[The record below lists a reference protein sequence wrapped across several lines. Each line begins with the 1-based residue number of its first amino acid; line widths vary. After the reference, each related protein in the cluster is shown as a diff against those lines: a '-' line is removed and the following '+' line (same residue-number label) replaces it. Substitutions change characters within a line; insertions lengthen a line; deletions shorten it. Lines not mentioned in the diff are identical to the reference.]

1 MTLALGVVPM
11 KLWVSLATGLLGA
24 LAAIPTSVAKE
35 RMATATWM
43 RVWLVVFIWQLLV
56 WVGCDDETKL
66 RRRRPELCGVLCVPR
81 ANLRRAKCELRRNV
95 MHVTSTVRRVLRP
108 KQR

>member
-24 LAAIPTSVAKE
+24 LAARPTSDAKE

-43 RVWLVVFIWQLLV
+43 RVWLVVFIWRLLV

-66 RRRRPELCGVLCVPR
+66 RG
-81 ANLRRAKCELRRNV
+81 
-95 MHVTSTVRRVLRP
+95 
-108 KQR
+108 